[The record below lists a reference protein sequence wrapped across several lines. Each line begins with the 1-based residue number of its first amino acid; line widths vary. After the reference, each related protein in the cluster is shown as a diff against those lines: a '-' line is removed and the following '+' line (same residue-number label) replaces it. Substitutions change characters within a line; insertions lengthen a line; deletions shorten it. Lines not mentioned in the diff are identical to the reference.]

1 MLRKI
6 PVKGIL
12 RLVFLHHVQSNWGDL
27 CDAMV
32 IQRANFFFKFCG
44 FVFDGDHF
52 YYSLNLLQHSVS
64 LFVPHGLVFGHKECG
79 ILAP

>member
-44 FVFDGDHF
+44 VFFDEDHF
-52 YYSLNLLQHSVS
+52 
-64 LFVPHGLVFGHKECG
+64 
-79 ILAP
+79 